1 MESKTDVKAY
11 LRRLADLERRYQ
23 SWRPH
28 YEEINEFLCP
38 RKSQF
43 LSTEASQND
52 GAKLH
57 NSIIDST
64 GGRALRILAAGMQ
77 SGLTS
82 PARPWFKLGVPDKQL
97 QDRWQ
102 VKNWLEE
109 VRKMMLHIFQRS
121 NFYNVTHSLYKDLAA
136 FGTAAMSID
145 ADYDSVIRCYGFT
158 IGEYY
163 LAIGP
168 TYRVDSIYR
177 NYWLPVRNVVEAYGE
192 DNVSVSTKNMYNN
205 GNGDI
210 YIRLVHVIEPNPEA
224 KPWLIEARNKPYR
237 SVVFEYAS
245 HGGKFLSES
254 GYDSFPVMAPRWEVT
269 GNEVYGRSPGMET
282 LGDIKM
288 LQKMQK
294 KSLIALD
301 KMVDPPMNA
310 PLTLKG
316 KSVLTIPGGVNYID
330 TMGGSGATFT
340 PAYQVALDF
349 SNLEYKIERVQ
360 AAIREGLFSDLF
372 LMLSQSPKNMTA
384 TEVMERHEEKL
395 LMLGPVIERIQPELL
410 DLAIDR
416 TFQIMLGAW
425 PPLIPPAPPEMQGME
440 LEVEYISLL
449 AQAQKMVG
457 ITAIEQTAAFVGNL
471 ATVKPEVLDKFD
483 QDEAV
488 DIYADMVG
496 VPPKLIVPDEDVQAM
511 RQERAQQIK
520 QQQMMEQGAQL
531 AQGAKT
537 LSETD
542 TGGNN
547 ALTALMGGFAPNMG
561 AAAPRQ

>member
-82 PARPWFKLGVPDKQL
+82 PARPWFKLGIPDKQL

-416 TFQIMLGAW
+416 TFQIMLDAW
-425 PPLIPPAPPEMQGME
+425 PPLIPPAPKEMQGME

-511 RQERAQQIK
+511 RQERAQQIQ
-520 QQQMMEQGAQL
+520 QQQMMEQGTQL

>member
-416 TFQIMLGAW
+416 TFQIMLDAW